1 MPLTLRQ
8 LEAFRALMSV
18 GSVTRG
24 AHLLGVSQPTMSR
37 LLADMEAETGL
48 VLFERS
54 SRGLQPTPEAVT
66 FDQEVERAFAGL
78 SQLEAVAKSMRGAS
92 RLSVA
97 VTPSLVPGLAETL
110 FAPFA
115 RKHPDVVLSL
125 DVQTTRRTLEWV
137 VSRQVDFGIT
147 FEPVSSPDLH
157 VTLIGQTEA
166 VCMIPRSHR
175 LAGQAGP
182 LAPSALDG
190 QDFIAFKHDSLF
202 RQQLDRLFEDA
213 GVRPRIRAEARTTQ
227 AACLM
232 AAALPALTVIP
243 SGATHGGFER
253 LVSRPIHPPIPSDI
267 VVVHSVSRPLSAIG
281 RDFLHFAQHSGLP
294 GAAPPGAPELP
305 TKTSPA
311 KTSRKRR

>member
-1 MPLTLRQ
+1 MGLTMRQ

-24 AHLLGVSQPTMSR
+24 AQLLGVSQPTMSR

-54 SRGLQPTPEAVT
+54 SRGLQPTPEAVA

-78 SQLEAVAKSMRGAS
+78 SQLDAVARAMRGAA

-147 FEPVSSPDLH
+147 FEPVTSPDLE
-157 VTLIGQTEA
+157 VTVIGTTEA
-166 VCMIPRSHR
+166 VCMIPHAHR
-175 LAGQAGP
+175 LAKGRGP
-182 LAPSALDG
+182 LSLGELDG
-190 QDFIAFKHDSLF
+190 EDFVAFKHDSLF

-213 GVRPRIRAEARTTQ
+213 GARPRIRAEARTTH

-253 LVSRPIHPPIPSDI
+253 LVSRPVQPPVPSDI
-267 VVVHSVSRPLSAIG
+267 VVVHSVSRPLSAIA
-281 RDFLHFAQHSGLP
+281 RDFLHFARESGRS
-294 GAAPPGAPELP
+294 AAQQVQGG
-305 TKTSPA
+305 
-311 KTSRKRR
+311 RH

>member
-1 MPLTLRQ
+1 MALTLRQ

-54 SRGLQPTPEAVT
+54 SRGLQPTPEAVA

-78 SQLEAVAKSMRGAS
+78 AQLEAVARSMRGAT

-115 RKHPDVVLSL
+115 RKHADVVLSL

-147 FEPVSSPDLH
+147 FEPVSSPELH
-157 VTLIGQTEA
+157 VTVIGKTEA
-166 VCMIPRSHR
+166 ACMIPKDHR
-175 LAGQAGP
+175 LAKATGP
-182 LAPSALDG
+182 LAQSQLDG
-190 QDFIAFKHDSLF
+190 QDFIAFKSDSLF
-202 RQQLDRLFEDA
+202 RQQLDKLFEGA
-213 GVRPRIRAEARTTQ
+213 GVKPRIRAEARTTQ
-227 AACLM
+227 AACLL
-232 AAALPALTVIP
+232 AAALPAITVIP

-253 LVSRPIHPPIPSDI
+253 LAVRPIDPLILSDI

-281 RDFLHFAQHSGLP
+281 RDFLKFAQESGIP
-294 GAAPPGAPELP
+294 GAVPEASAAADP
-305 TKTSPA
+305 SHG
-311 KTSRKRR
+311 RR

>member
-1 MPLTLRQ
+1 MGLTMRQ

-24 AHLLGVSQPTMSR
+24 AQMLGVSQPTMSR

-54 SRGLQPTPEAVT
+54 SRGLQPTPEAVA

-78 SQLEAVAKSMRGAS
+78 SQLDAVARSMRGNA

-147 FEPVSSPDLH
+147 FEPVASPDLA
-157 VTLIGQTEA
+157 VTVVGTTEA
-166 VCMIPRSHR
+166 VCMIPRSHP
-175 LAGQAGP
+175 LAGSAEP
-182 LAPSALDG
+182 LGLAALDG
-190 QDFIAFKHDSLF
+190 QDFIAFKHDSMF
-202 RQQLDRLFEDA
+202 RQQLDRLFAEA
-213 GVRPRIRAEARTTQ
+213 AARPCIRAEARTTH

-253 LVSRPIHPPIPSDI
+253 LVARPVRPPIPSEI
-267 VVVHSVSRPLSAIG
+267 VVVHSVSRPLSAIA
-281 RDFLHFAQHSGLP
+281 RDFLHFARQSAP
-294 GAAPPGAPELP
+294 ASAAPAHREG
-305 TKTSPA
+305 
-311 KTSRKRR
+311 R

>member
-1 MPLTLRQ
+1 MGLTMRQ

-24 AHLLGVSQPTMSR
+24 AQLLGVSQPTMSR

-54 SRGLQPTPEAVT
+54 SRGLQPTPEAVA

-78 SQLEAVAKSMRGAS
+78 SQLDAVARSLRGAA

-147 FEPVSSPDLH
+147 FEPVTSPDLE
-157 VTLIGQTEA
+157 VTVVGHTEA
-166 VCMIPRSHR
+166 VCMIPRSH
-175 LAGQAGP
+175 P
-182 LAPSALDG
+182 LATAQGPMGLAELDG
-190 QDFIAFKHDSLF
+190 HDFVAFKPDSLF
-202 RQQLDRLFEDA
+202 RQQLDRLFEGA
-213 GVRPRIRAEARTTQ
+213 STRPRIRAEARTTH
-227 AACLM
+227 AACLL

-243 SGATHGGFER
+243 SGATHGGFEK
-253 LVSRPIHPPIPSDI
+253 LVARPVHPPIPSDI
-267 VVVHSVSRPLSAIG
+267 VVVHTMSRPLSAIA
-281 RDFLHFAQHSGLP
+281 RDFLHFARQSGPP
-294 GAAPPGAPELP
+294 GAAQSVRG
-305 TKTSPA
+305 
-311 KTSRKRR
+311 SR